1 MKNINLKN
9 IENLDNNLTTNDVD
23 KIKILKRKI
32 YKQLT
37 LM

>member
-23 KIKILKRKI
+23 KIKFKKGKFINS
-32 YKQLT
+32 
-37 LM
+37 

>member
-23 KIKILKRKI
+23 KIKILKKKI